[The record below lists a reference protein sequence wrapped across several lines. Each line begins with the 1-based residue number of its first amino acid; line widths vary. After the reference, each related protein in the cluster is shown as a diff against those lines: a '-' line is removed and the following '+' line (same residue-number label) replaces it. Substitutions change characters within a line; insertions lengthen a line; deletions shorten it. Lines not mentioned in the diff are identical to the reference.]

1 MKLVTS
7 PDKWLDREVKPFD
20 FETLDAKQ
28 IEQQMIDLMIAEG
41 GIGLS
46 ANQVA
51 LDAQIFVIKPHLLE
65 NKEPFAVINP
75 IIESLTA
82 DTEILPEGCLS
93 HPDLFLQ
100 VKRPRGLVAKYLD
113 TDAKECIIE
122 LYDIDARCFLHEF
135 DHLYGIEFIDRVSK
149 LKLELARKK
158 QFKRIKNGR
167 TK

>member
-7 PDKWLDREVKPFD
+7 PNKWLEIEVNPFN
-20 FETLDAKQ
+20 FKTLDAKQ
-28 IEQQMIDLMIAEG
+28 IEQEMIELMLAEG

-46 ANQVA
+46 ANQVG

-65 NKEPFAVINP
+65 SNEPFAVINP
-75 IIESLTA
+75 TIESLTSEV
-82 DTEILPEGCLS
+82 EILPEGCLS

-113 TDAKECIIE
+113 INAKECIIE

>member
-7 PDKWLDREVKPFD
+7 PDKWLDQEVKPFD

-28 IEQQMIDLMIAEG
+28 IEQQMIELMTAEG

-75 IIESLTA
+75 VIESLTA
-82 DTEILPEGCLS
+82 EVEILPEGCLS

-135 DHLYGIEFIDRVSK
+135 DHLYGIEFVDRVSK